1 MADKIPRVVPQK
13 ADAVKMP
20 EPVFENLPKVPRAI
34 VLGPSGSGK
43 TLLLT
48 NLITRFGHG
57 NSIYSRIW
65 IVSPSINV
73 DPSWQVVKDFVRDK
87 LQIDERKET
96 WYWERWDPEALHDVF
111 QTQRRIVELE
121 RERKS
126 KRHHACLLILDD
138 VADQPR
144 ITHSQ
149 KLIEMFMRGRHLHI
163 HTYVSVQRYRVLDI
177 GIRTQATDL
186 LIFRLRSHADW
197 QAIEEENDQVW
208 GKQGLRKAYQLATEE
223 AFSFLHL
230 RLNTKDLKDWAWLR
244 FEEPLYDRVFGSAPR
259 SEGQEDYRER

>member
-1 MADKIPRVVPQK
+1 MDKKVARVVPVASDSGK
-13 ADAVKMP
+13 ST
-20 EPVFENLPKVPRAI
+20 EPVYDAIPKVPRAI

-43 TLLLT
+43 TQVLV
-48 NLITRFGHG
+48 NLITKFALDKHG

-65 IVSPSINV
+65 IVSPSIDV
-73 DPSWQVVKDFVRDK
+73 DSTWQVVKDFVRDK
-87 LQIDERKET
+87 LRIDERKEK
-96 WYWERWDPEALHDVF
+96 WYWDKWDPEALHDAF
-111 QTQRRIVELE
+111 QTQRRIIELQKQ
-121 RERKS
+121 RKA
-126 KRHHACLLILDD
+126 KKYHACLLVLDD

-144 ITHSQ
+144 ITHSN

-208 GKQGLRKAYQLATEE
+208 GKHGLRKAYEIATEE
-223 AFSFLHL
+223 PFSFLHL
-230 RLNTKDLKDWAWLR
+230 RLNAKDLKDWAWLR
-244 FEEPLYDRVFGSAPR
+244 FERPLYDDVFPR
-259 SEGQEDYRER
+259 SRGRIEDGS